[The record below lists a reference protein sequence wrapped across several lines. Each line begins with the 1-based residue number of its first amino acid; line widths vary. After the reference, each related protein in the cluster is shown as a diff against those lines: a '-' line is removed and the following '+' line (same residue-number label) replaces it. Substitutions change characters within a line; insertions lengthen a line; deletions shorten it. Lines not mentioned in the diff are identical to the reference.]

1 MPGFSSPTLGCYHSK
16 SFMKKFTNAFFFR
29 HLLLIG
35 FLLLTTYPFL
45 WMTLTALRQEGDA
58 QQRPLGMPAQ
68 WTLENLRQ
76 VLANGNFLQAWRNS
90 FLLCSVAVII
100 AIATAAMAA
109 FAFARFRFRG
119 ANLLFLLFL
128 LGMMLPAHI
137 TLIPLNQLLGA
148 NMLNL
153 KGGLGALIG
162 PYAGFAL
169 PISILILRRAF
180 EALPQE
186 LFDAGALDGCSQWKV
201 FWHIAL
207 PLSKP
212 ALSTVLIF
220 NFLTMWNEY
229 AFALTLLGPRCQT
242 IPLAI
247 SEFKGEHDLR
257 ITAVCAALLLVLI
270 PLIAVYLFAQKQII
284 RGLTAGSVK

>member
-1 MPGFSSPTLGCYHSK
+1 
-16 SFMKKFTNAFFFR
+16 MKKFTSAFFLR

-35 FLLLTTYPFL
+35 FLLLTTYPLL
-45 WMTLTALRQEGDA
+45 WMTLTAVRREGDA
-58 QQRPLGMPAQ
+58 QQRPLAMPAQ
-68 WTLENLRQ
+68 WTLENIRQ
-76 VLANGNFLQAWRNS
+76 VLENGNFLQAWRNS
-90 FLLCSVAVII
+90 LLLCSVAVAI
-100 AIATAAMAA
+100 AIAAAAMAA
-109 FAFARFRFRG
+109 FAFARFRFPG
-119 ANLLFLLFL
+119 SNLLFLLFL
-128 LGMMLPAHI
+128 LGMMIPAHI

-169 PISILILRRAF
+169 PVSILILRRAF
-180 EALPQE
+180 EALPRE
-186 LFDAGALDGCSQWKV
+186 LFDAGALDGCSQWQV

-229 AFALTLLGPRCQT
+229 AFALTLLGPGCRT

-257 ITAVCAALLLVLI
+257 ITTVCAALLLVLI